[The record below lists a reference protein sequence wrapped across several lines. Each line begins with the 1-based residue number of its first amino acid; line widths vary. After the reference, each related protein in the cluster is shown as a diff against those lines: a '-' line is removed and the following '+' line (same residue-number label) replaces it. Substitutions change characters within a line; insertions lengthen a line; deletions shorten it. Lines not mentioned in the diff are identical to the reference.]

1 MVLVKSNA
9 ARSACRPHGLLRSG
23 LLKGGVLIGLTGLL
37 LSGCGTGPA
46 PDTYDLTALTPSV
59 SAPARKRQVLV
70 TEPSAVKALNSEL
83 IVVRIGGA
91 EIQYLA
97 KAQWADRLPKLVQA
111 RLVQAL
117 ESTGKLAGV
126 GTPGQGLAIDDQ
138 IVSDIRAFEIV
149 TGGSS
154 VARVE
159 ISVKLLNDR
168 NGTIR
173 AQKSFSAEV
182 PAGSG
187 NPAFIKAL
195 DRAFGSVTDDIVAW
209 VLASL

>member
-1 MVLVKSNA
+1 MANRYSGGSKSGTAAGHWLKRGIPLALVGILA
-9 ARSACRPHGLLRSG
+9 A
-23 LLKGGVLIGLTGLL
+23 
-37 LSGCGTGPA
+37 GCGTGPA
-46 PDTYDLTALTPSV
+46 PDTFDLTALSPSV

-83 IVVRIGGA
+83 IVVRLGGA

-111 RLVQAL
+111 RLVEAL
-117 ESTGKLAGV
+117 ESTGKLSGV
-126 GTPGQGLAIDDQ
+126 GIPGQGLAIDDQ

-173 AQKSFSAEV
+173 AQKSFAAEV

-187 NPAFIKAL
+187 NPSFVKAL
-195 DRAFGSVTDDIVAW
+195 DRAFGTVTDEIVTW
-209 VLASL
+209 VVATL

>member
-1 MVLVKSNA
+1 MVLMKSNA
-9 ARSACRPHGLLRSG
+9 AGAPRSFRISGRGGLA
-23 LLKGGVLIGLTGLL
+23 LL
-37 LSGCGTGPA
+37 LAGLALAGCGTGPA

-70 TEPSAVKALNSEL
+70 TEPSVVKALNSEL
-83 IVVRIGGA
+83 IVVRLGGA

-117 ESTGKLAGV
+117 EGTGKLSGV

-173 AQKSFSAEV
+173 AQKSFAAEV

>member
-1 MVLVKSNA
+1 MVLVNSVMK
-9 ARSACRPHGLLRSG
+9 ARCLHEHRVRRGLMLS
-23 LLKGGVLIGLTGLL
+23 LVTLL

-46 PDTYDLTALTPSV
+46 PDTYDLTALSPAI

-70 TEPSAVKALNSEL
+70 TEPSAVKALNSEQ
-83 IVVRIGGA
+83 IVVRLGA
-91 EIQYLA
+91 SEIQYLS

-111 RLVQAL
+111 RLVEAL
-117 ESTGKLAGV
+117 EGTGKLSGV

-173 AQKSFSAEV
+173 AQRSFSAEV

-187 NPAFIKAL
+187 NPSFVKAL
-195 DRAFGSVTDDIVAW
+195 DKAFRSVTDEIVAW
-209 VLASL
+209 TVASL

>member
-1 MVLVKSNA
+1 MFANASGGASILAARRGMVLALA
-9 ARSACRPHGLLRSG
+9 AVLLAS
-23 LLKGGVLIGLTGLL
+23 
-37 LSGCGTGPA
+37 CGTGPA
-46 PDTYDLTALTPSV
+46 PDTYDLSALTPQV
-59 SAPARKRQVLV
+59 TAPARKRQVLV
-70 TEPSAVKALNSEL
+70 TEPTAVKALDSDQ
-83 IVVRIGGA
+83 IVVRLGGS
-91 EIQYLA
+91 EIQYLS
-97 KAQWADRLPKLVQA
+97 KAQWADRLPRLVQA

-117 ESTGKLAGV
+117 ENTGKLAGV
-126 GTPGQGLAIDDQ
+126 GKPGQGLAIDDQ

-173 AQKSFSAEV
+173 AQKSFSAEA

-187 NPAFIKAL
+187 NPSFVKAL
-195 DRAFGSVTDDIVAW
+195 DRAFASVTDDIVAW
-209 VLASL
+209 VLTSL

>member
-1 MVLVKSNA
+1 MALEKSMIAGHEPSRNGMAKAGLGLVLM
-9 ARSACRPHGLLRSG
+9 
-23 LLKGGVLIGLTGLL
+23 GLL
-37 LSGCGTGPA
+37 LAGCGTGPA
-46 PDTYDLTALTPSV
+46 PDTYDLKALTGDV
-59 SAPARKRQVLV
+59 SAPKRNRQVLV
-70 TEPSAVKALNSEL
+70 TEPTAVKALNSDQ
-83 IVVRIGGA
+83 IVVRLAGA

-111 RLVQAL
+111 RLVEAL
-117 ESTGKLAGV
+117 ENTGKLSGV

-138 IVSDIRAFEIV
+138 VVTDIRSFEIA
-149 TGGSS
+149 TNGSS
-154 VARVE
+154 RARVE

-173 AQKSFSAEV
+173 AQQTFAAEA

-195 DRAFGSVTDDIVAW
+195 DTAFGQVTNEIVEW
-209 VLASL
+209 VLKEL

>member
-1 MVLVKSNA
+1 MVLMKSNA
-9 ARSACRPHGLLRSG
+9 AGAVRSSRFSARGGLALLTACL
-23 LLKGGVLIGLTGLL
+23 VLA
-37 LSGCGTGPA
+37 GCGTGPA

-83 IVVRIGGA
+83 IVVRLGGA

-117 ESTGKLAGV
+117 EGTGKLSGV

-173 AQKSFSAEV
+173 AQKSFAAEV

-187 NPAFIKAL
+187 NPSFIKAL

-209 VLASL
+209 VLTSL

>member
-1 MVLVKSNA
+1 MLSLV
-9 ARSACRPHGLLRSG
+9 
-23 LLKGGVLIGLTGLL
+23 TLL

-46 PDTYDLTALTPSV
+46 PDTYDLTALSPAI

-70 TEPSAVKALNSEL
+70 TEPSAVKALNSEQ
-83 IVVRIGGA
+83 IVVRLGA
-91 EIQYLA
+91 SEIQYLS

-111 RLVQAL
+111 RLVEAL
-117 ESTGKLAGV
+117 EGTGKLSGV

-173 AQKSFSAEV
+173 AQRSFSAEV

-187 NPAFIKAL
+187 NPSFVKAL
-195 DRAFGSVTDDIVAW
+195 DKAFRSVTDEIVAW
-209 VLASL
+209 TVASL